1 MNHRK
6 HIVSRSAACE
16 NGAANR
22 SMEKAMNARAIVVTG
37 GVAAVLFIGGAF
49 AQNPQPSHAPGLVES
64 MLTAQSHHAKLW
76 FAGNAQNWELAEY
89 QIDELEEGLEDTAK
103 NVPDYKGVPV
113 GKMIESLIMAPIA
126 EVESA
131 VKSRDRARFTAAYDK
146 LTAACNS
153 CHEGANRG
161 FIVIVRPA
169 ATAFPNQSFAPR
181 RK

>member
-1 MNHRK
+1 
-6 HIVSRSAACE
+6 
-16 NGAANR
+16 
-22 SMEKAMNARAIVVTG
+22 MNARAIVVTG

-113 GKMIESLIMAPIA
+113 GKMIELAHHGPDRG
-126 EVESA
+126 
-131 VKSRDRARFTAAYDK
+131 SRERRQEPG
-146 LTAACNS
+146 S
-153 CHEGANRG
+153 
-161 FIVIVRPA
+161 RPVHGGLRQA
-169 ATAFPNQSFAPR
+169 HRSVQQLP
-181 RK
+181 